1 MGTWVRAVTEHAA
14 TYSGLAAMLAGGLDD
29 EASELHA
36 SCLRMADIGERLIT
50 LTLDGLVRSQL
61 DAVLRTHR
69 EPHFPL

>member
-1 MGTWVRAVTEHAA
+1 
-14 TYSGLAAMLAGGLDD
+14 MLAGGLDD